1 MKPTN
6 TMMVGTQP
14 ELDVALYTLCIVL
27 QKTDCKVSMGK
38 QEFIIKAHP
47 YLRGQQVLV
56 GSTYPQI

>member
-1 MKPTN
+1 
-6 TMMVGTQP
+6 MMVGTLP